1 MMLLRLLPIML
12 ILFTSKIQAMEF
24 PIEVIEYIDN
34 SRVVAF
40 INESDID
47 KTLSWTPFTSA
58 PPLSLNSALGL
69 IQKYATSDLK
79 LNNATLSEIELRQ
92 IPKHKNYWH
101 YLVKM
106 QASVDE
112 KMRNYYFIVL
122 MNGKI
127 ISGIREPQSI
137 K

>member
-1 MMLLRLLPIML
+1 MLVRMLPLVLML
-12 ILFTSKIQAMEF
+12 FSCKIQAMEF
-24 PIEVIEYIDN
+24 PLEVIEYIDN

-47 KTLSWTPFTSA
+47 KTLPWTPFVGA
-58 PPLSLNSALGL
+58 PPLSLSDALGL
-69 IQKYATSDLK
+69 IQQHTTSRLK
-79 LNNATLSEIELRQ
+79 LKNATLSEIELRQ
-92 IPKHKNYWH
+92 IPQHKDYWH

-106 QASVDE
+106 QASVDD
-112 KMRNYYFIVL
+112 KMRAYYFIVL

>member
-1 MMLLRLLPIML
+1 MLVRILPLLL
-12 ILFTSKIQAMEF
+12 ILFSAKLQAMEF
-24 PIEVIEYIDN
+24 PLEVIEYIDN

-47 KTLSWTPFTSA
+47 KTLPWTPFTGA
-58 PPLSLNSALGL
+58 PPLSLNDALGL
-69 IQKYATSDLK
+69 TQKYATTGLK
-79 LNNATLSEIELRQ
+79 LKNATLSEIELRQ
-92 IPKHKNYWH
+92 IPHHKNYWH

>member
-1 MMLLRLLPIML
+1 MMFLRILPLML
-12 ILFTSKIQAMEF
+12 ILFSGKILAMEF
-24 PIEVIEYIDN
+24 PLEIIEYIDN

-47 KTLSWTPFTSA
+47 KSLPWTPFEGN
-58 PPLSLNSALGL
+58 PPLRLTDALGL
-69 IQKYATSDLK
+69 IQKHATSDLNLK
-79 LNNATLSEIELRQ
+79 NATLNEIELRQ
-92 IPKHKNYWH
+92 IPQHKNYWH
-101 YLVKM
+101 YLAKM
-106 QASVDE
+106 QASSDD
-112 KMRNYYFIVL
+112 KMRTYYFIVL